1 MPVSYTTTQYPIQKL
16 LTWREKGKLRVPIHQ
31 RGFVWDNT
39 RKINLI
45 DTIMRSLP
53 IPSLTLSVTID
64 AQSIKKYWIEDG
76 QQRITTIQK
85 YVNNEYVNKNRIL
98 FCNLSLPEQHQIL
111 NYMIPVLIYQDA
123 TQEERIEIFDRLQ
136 NGLALSTGE
145 RFNSLRLL
153 SPTIQFTCD
162 MLLYESATYRKIV
175 KPFWGEL
182 LFNPLEETLKDGTK
196 RFKTLKDAVC
206 ICTGAL
212 WGSDFFSDKYD
223 SIRPVLIQT
232 LTEERK
238 QKGIQILLKL
248 FSIFQSA
255 MDVNTPTLDNALKL
269 TKLNDTLWNP
279 KKFIFYIL
287 FGLWNYPNEWDI
299 IGQNWIDLIVQFRT
313 TPGIL
318 NQKILDRTQ
327 KISGNDKWKAGHQ
340 AIMGIYDY
348 SISINANNQNDSD
361 EEND

>member
-1 MPVSYTTTQYPIQKL
+1 MPISYTTTQYPIQKL

-31 RGFVWDNT
+31 RGFVWDNN

-53 IPSLTLSVTID
+53 IPSLTLSVSLD

-85 YVNNEYVNKNRIL
+85 YVNNEYVNKQRIL
-98 FCNLSLPEQHQIL
+98 FCNLILPQQHQIL
-111 NYMIPVLIYQDA
+111 NYMIPVLVYQDA
-123 TQEERIEIFDRLQ
+123 TNDERIEIFDRLQ

-162 MLLYESATYRKIV
+162 MLLYESAKYRKTVI
-175 KPFWGEL
+175 PFWGDNL
-182 LFNPLEETLKDGTK
+182 LFNPTEEALKDGTR

-223 SIRPVLIQT
+223 TLRPVLIQT
-232 LTEERK
+232 LTDERK
-238 QKGIQILLKL
+238 EKGIKVLLKL

-255 MDVNTPTLDNALKL
+255 IDANIPTSDNNLKIK
-269 TKLNDTLWNP
+269 KLNDALWNP
-279 KKFIFYIL
+279 KKFTFYIL
-287 FGLWNYPNEWDI
+287 YGLWNYPNEWET
-299 IGQNWIDLIVQFRT
+299 IGNKWIDLIVQFRT
-313 TPGIL
+313 TPSIL
-318 NQKILDRTQ
+318 NQKILDRTE
-327 KISGNDKWKAGHQ
+327 KVTGNDKWKAGHQ

-348 SISINANNQNDSD
+348 SISINANNQIDSD
-361 EEND
+361 DDD